1 MKDVFFS
8 SPRYQRFCPNWF
20 PYSLYRWENNIRAA
34 AVLGVVG
41 GGGLGQMLAF
51 HMGLFQMSETSSI
64 LIAMI
69 ILVVL
74 VDALSYLARRLM
86 SR

>member
-1 MKDVFFS
+1 
-8 SPRYQRFCPNWF
+8 
-20 PYSLYRWENNIRAA
+20 
-34 AVLGVVG
+34 
-41 GGGLGQMLAF
+41 
-51 HMGLFQMSETSSI
+51 

-74 VDALSYLARRLM
+74 VDSLSYLSRRLM

>member
-1 MKDVFFS
+1 
-8 SPRYQRFCPNWF
+8 
-20 PYSLYRWENNIRAA
+20 
-34 AVLGVVG
+34 
-41 GGGLGQMLAF
+41 
-51 HMGLFQMSETSSI
+51 MGLFQMQETSST

-74 VDALSYLARRLM
+74 VDSLSYLSRRVM